1 MGCLEGKVAFVSGG
15 CCDLT
20 ATNARI
26 LASEGAKVVIA
37 DACEEEGKKIAK
49 SLGSQGRFLY
59 LDIFEP
65 SEWIDAV
72 EITERAFGRINILV
86 NHARRVNYALF
97 DDYNNQQFGE
107 CIEVN
112 LFGTFYGMKT
122 VIPSMQIAGGGSII
136 NVSSVSGLKVFPRQP
151 GYVASSWG
159 VRGLTKSAALDLAQ
173 YNIRVNSIH
182 AEDVV
187 PTDTNADNIETT
199 LASVN
204 RFNSPDEIARLVLFL
219 ASDKSAHITG
229 AEIPVD
235 DKEIAGWITPTRS

>member
-15 CCDLT
+15 GCDL
-20 ATNARI
+20 AAPNARI

-37 DACEEEGKKIAK
+37 DAHEEEGKKIAK

-59 LDIFEP
+59 LDVIDP
-65 SEWIDAV
+65 SEWIDTV
-72 EITERAFGRINILV
+72 ETTEKVFGRINILV
-86 NHARRVNYALF
+86 NHARRVNYSRF
-97 DDYNNQQFGE
+97 DDYSNQQFGE

-136 NVSSVSGLKVFPRQP
+136 NVSSVSGLKVLPRQP

-182 AEDVV
+182 AGDAVTTE
-187 PTDTNADNIETT
+187 TGADSIETT
-199 LASVN
+199 PGSMN
-204 RFNSPDEIARLVLFL
+204 RRYSPEEIARLVLFL
-219 ASDKSAHITG
+219 ASDKSIHITG
-229 AEIPVD
+229 AEIPGD
-235 DKEIAGWITPTRS
+235 DKETTGWINRG